1 VAIECSSAVAQP
13 SAALAEEL
21 RCAALDGLSSGRPR
35 VVTQVLQD
43 VVVFTEPN
51 EQINGVAGVARCDA
65 HFLHEVPRAAVSSV
79 IDASFSGPP
88 QRSAAQRS
96 AVQCSSAVS
105 VN

>member
-1 VAIECSSAVAQP
+1 M
-13 SAALAEEL
+13 
-21 RCAALDGLSSGRPR
+21 G
-35 VVTQVLQD
+35 TQVLQD

-88 QRSAAQRS
+88 QRSA
-96 AVQCSSAVS
+96 VQCSSAVQCRIGALAFAQRI
-105 VN
+105 VRRCETFANKQCD

>member
-1 VAIECSSAVAQP
+1 
-13 SAALAEEL
+13 
-21 RCAALDGLSSGRPR
+21 

-88 QRSAAQRS
+88 QRSAVQRS
-96 AVQCSSAVS
+96 AVQCSAVQQCRIGALAFAQRI
-105 VN
+105 VRRCETFANKQCD